1 MFPEVGAVI
10 APITLVR
17 FGTQADQTV
26 WQSLG
31 APVMGGCSQGW
42 VEPVDADTSAF
53 TGIVRLENGGGFAS
67 VKADL
72 PQPLDLSA
80 YTGLW
85 VHARGD
91 GQRYKLGVR
100 TRIARDAPV
109 HQAPL
114 TPQAGDWERLHL
126 PWDAFTPTRRGR
138 VLSVDE
144 AGVLDGSAAASL
156 SLFIFGGQAG
166 PFRLDLAAIAAEG

>member
-1 MFPEVGAVI
+1 MS

-17 FGTQADQTV
+17 FGKQADEPV

-31 APVMGGCSQGW
+31 DPVMGGCSEGW
-42 VEPVDADTSAF
+42 VEPVDADTSFF
-53 TGIVRLENGGGFAS
+53 TGIVRLDNGGGFAS

-80 YTGLW
+80 YAGLC
-85 VHARGD
+85 VQARGD

-109 HQAPL
+109 HQAPFA
-114 TPQAGDWERLHL
+114 PEPGDWQWLRL
-126 PWDAFTPTRRGR
+126 PWEMFTPTRRGR

-144 AGVLDGSAAASL
+144 AGVLDGSAVASL
-156 SLFIFGGQAG
+156 SLFISGGQAG
-166 PFRLDLAAIAAEG
+166 PFRLDLAAIAASATAGAGC